1 MTYEK
6 GNLEKHIKAFHEK
19 IRDKK
24 CPHCDHMTS
33 EKGNLEKHI
42 KAVHEK
48 IRDK

>member
-1 MTYEK
+1 MSRK
-6 GNLEKHIKAFHEK
+6 GDLEIHIKSIHAK

-24 CPHCDHMTS
+24 CPHCDHMTY